1 MKILAIS
8 ATFPYPPSRGGTQ
21 VRTFNLLKALSQ
33 RHEITLA
40 TQRSADVTEDEIE
53 GLRQW
58 VADLWVFARP
68 PAVATGTWEKLK
80 RFGRFAVEGTP
91 PSVVSYQIPQM
102 QAAIDRAIASRTFD
116 ALTCEHSAN
125 EIFVRPQWRQHLR
138 TVVNIHSSVY
148 GTCRQQVATGTAEN
162 PGRDRLY
169 LPLLYRYERRYIQK
183 FSQLVVT
190 TEEDRQQLQEFSPDS
205 RVEVIPNGVD
215 LNLFPPRKIDPG
227 GHHLIFVGA
236 MDNIANIDAVCFLA
250 RSIFPAIRQRYPQAT
265 LALVGANPVAEVT
278 QLGQLPG
285 VTVTGRV
292 PSMVE
297 YLQQATVC
305 VLSMRIGYGIKNKT
319 LEAMAAGT
327 PVVGSDRAL
336 EGLAVESPLRA
347 LRANTVEE
355 YVEAISR
362 LLENPQLRSQLS
374 QNGRSFVESEYT
386 WERAGR
392 QYEEAVSIGR
402 SPYSSNQ
409 PNS

>member
-33 RHEITLA
+33 HHEIALA

-53 GLRQW
+53 ALRQW

-68 PAVATGTWEKLK
+68 PTAAMGTREKLK

-91 PSVVSYQIPQM
+91 PSVLSYQIPQM
-102 QAAIDRAIASRTFD
+102 QAAIDRAIASGTFD

-125 EIFVRPQWRQHLR
+125 EIFVRPQWRQQLQ
-138 TVVNIHSSVY
+138 TVANIHSSVY
-148 GTCRQQVATGTAEN
+148 GTCQQQVATGTAEN
-162 PGRDRLY
+162 PVRDRLY

-183 FSQLVVT
+183 FSTLVVT
-190 TEEDRQQLQEFSPDS
+190 TEEDRQQLQELSPDS
-205 RVEVIPNGVD
+205 YIDVIPNGVD
-215 LNLFPPRKIDPG
+215 LNLFPPRNIDPG

-265 LALVGANPVAEVT
+265 LALVGANPVAEVAE
-278 QLGQLPG
+278 LGTLPG

-292 PSMVE
+292 PSMAE
-297 YLQQATVC
+297 YLHQATVC

-355 YVEAISR
+355 YVEVISR
-362 LLENPQLRSQLS
+362 LLENPELRSQLS
-374 QNGRSFVESEYT
+374 QNGRLFVESEYT

-392 QYEEAVSIGR
+392 RYEEAVTRHLR
-402 SPYSSNQ
+402 SLKTVT
-409 PNS
+409 